1 MAKISWNRAAVALD
15 KVAPDLSM
23 AARQLL
29 LGQAYAETG
38 FGNELPDGS
47 NSNNWG
53 SIGGSGDLG
62 YYEWGDTIEGKKIT
76 RKVARFST
84 PEKGAER
91 FLQVVFGQYK
101 AQAAAEA
108 GDAWAYARALWAG
121 GPNQPALGAPSKAP
135 AYYTGYPPGT
145 AGFAPAGTKT
155 RSKLDDWYRITA
167 YARMIQ
173 GASTNAAKA
182 LDEPVSVK
190 VVPPPKPDADSTDP
204 LPASASS
211 ASAPDKVKDVTPEP
225 TGGRDGGS
233 GSGKSPDE
241 IEAERRA
248 AEEEEKRIAALDEER
263 RAAEEA
269 ERARRE
275 AEEAAAR
282 DAAAKKDAAKG
293 GGSSKPGSKV
303 PAGASSDTVTTAAIV
318 LGVGALAWLLLKG
331 K

>member
-62 YYEWGDTIEGKKIT
+62 YYEWGDTLEGKKIT

-84 PEKGAER
+84 PEKGAEA
-91 FLQVVFGQYK
+91 FLKVVFDRYG
-101 AQAAAEA
+101 AAKYAET
-108 GDAWAYARALWAG
+108 GDAWAYARALWRD
-121 GPNQPALGAPSKAP
+121 GPNQPELGAPSTRP
-135 AYYTGYPPGT
+135 AYYTGFPPGT

-173 GASTNAAKA
+173 GASTNAAKT
-182 LDEPVSVK
+182 LDEPASVK
-190 VVPPPKPDADSTDP
+190 VNPPPKPDADSTDP

-211 ASAPDKVKDVTPEP
+211 ASAGDTVSKIGDTIGKSKP
-225 TGGRDGGS
+225 T
-233 GSGKSPDE
+233 GKSPEE

-275 AEEAAAR
+275 AEEAAAK

-293 GGSSKPGSKV
+293 GGSSKPGSKA
-303 PAGASSDTVTTAAIV
+303 PAGGASSDTVTTAAIV
-318 LGVGALAWLLLKG
+318 IGVGALAWLLLKG